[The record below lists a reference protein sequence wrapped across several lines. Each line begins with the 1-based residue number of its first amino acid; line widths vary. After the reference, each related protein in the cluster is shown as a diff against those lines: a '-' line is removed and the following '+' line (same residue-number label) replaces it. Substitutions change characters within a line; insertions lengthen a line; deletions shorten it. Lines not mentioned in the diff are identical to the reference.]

1 MLVQTCLE
9 HCDLSPSVLG
19 LDPVSSTPFFIRV
32 GVFLSVQV
40 FCGLK
45 IAFGEVDILMLASHL
60 IS

>member
-9 HCDLSPSVLG
+9 HCDLSPSVLDHD
-19 LDPVSSTPFFIRV
+19 LVSSTLFFIRV
-32 GVFLSVQV
+32 GVFLRVQV

-45 IAFGEVDILMLASHL
+45 TAFGRVDILMFASHL